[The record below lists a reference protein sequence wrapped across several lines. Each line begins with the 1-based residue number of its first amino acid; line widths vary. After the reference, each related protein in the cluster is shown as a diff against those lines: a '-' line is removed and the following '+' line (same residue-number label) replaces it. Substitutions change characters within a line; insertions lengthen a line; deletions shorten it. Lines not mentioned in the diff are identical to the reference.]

1 MTVGRRT
8 GMVPNAEE
16 ATPVVSNI
24 PTFPDLA
31 GKVAVVTGGSR
42 GIGAETCR
50 FFAANGMKVAVS
62 GRDKDAIGSVLEDV
76 RAAGAEATGIVAD
89 CTDQEAI
96 ARLRDTAEQELG
108 PIDVLAAF
116 AGGDMGLPPTGEVTE
131 EEWRSVLD
139 HNLTAT
145 FLTVKAFLPKMI
157 ERRAGSIIT
166 MSSATGRLPGYAS
179 IAYATA
185 KAGILMF
192 TRRTAMDVGKHNV
205 RVNCIA
211 PSAILTERNKER
223 IPEEIREQVAA
234 EQFSLAR
241 WGTPADCAN
250 AALFLASDASSW
262 ITGETTDV
270 AGGKV
275 MI

>member
-1 MTVGRRT
+1 MTT
-8 GMVPNAEE
+8 
-16 ATPVVSNI
+16 NI
-24 PTFPDLA
+24 PTFPDLN

-50 FFAANGMKVAVS
+50 FFAANGMKVAVV
-62 GRDKDAIGSVLEDV
+62 GRDKDAIELVLEEI
-76 RAAGAEATGIVAD
+76 RADGGQATGVVAD
-89 CTDQEAI
+89 CTDREALEHMR
-96 ARLRDTAEQELG
+96 ATVEEELG
-108 PIDVLAAF
+108 PVDVLAAF
-116 AGGDMGLPPTGEVTE
+116 AGGDQGVEPTEAMTE
-131 EEWRSVLD
+131 ETWRSILD

-145 FLTVKAFLPKMI
+145 FLTVDAFLPGMI
-157 ERRAGSIIT
+157 ERRRGSIIT
-166 MSSATGRLPGYAS
+166 MSSAAGRLPGHSS

-211 PSAILTERNKER
+211 PSAILTERNKAR
-223 IPEEIREQVAA
+223 IPEQIRERVAA
-234 EQFSLAR
+234 EQFLIAR

-262 ITGETTDV
+262 ITGETTDI
-270 AGGKV
+270 AGGKI
-275 MI
+275 MM

>member
-1 MTVGRRT
+1 M
-8 GMVPNAEE
+8 
-16 ATPVVSNI
+16 VSNI

-76 RAAGAEATGIVAD
+76 RAAGAEATGIIAD

-96 ARLRDTAEQELG
+96 GRMRETVEQELG
-108 PIDVLAAF
+108 PVDVLAAF
-116 AGGDMGLPPTGEVTE
+116 AGGDMGLPPVGEVTE
-131 EEWRSVLD
+131 EQWRAVLD
-139 HNLTAT
+139 HNVTAT
-145 FLTVKAFLPKMI
+145 FLTVGAFLPGMI
-157 ERRAGSIIT
+157 ERRRGSIIT
-166 MSSATGRLPGYAS
+166 MSSAAGRLPGYAS
-179 IAYATA
+179 SAYATA
-185 KAGILMF
+185 KAAILMF
-192 TRRTAMDVGKHNV
+192 TRRTAMEVGEHYV
-205 RVNCIA
+205 RVNCVA

-223 IPEEIREQVAA
+223 IPEGIRDQIAA
-234 EQFSLAR
+234 EQFSIPR

-262 ITGETTDV
+262 ITGVTIDV